1 MAFERLDMALEIF
14 SMRRIRLTGMAD
26 VFVESLGSGC
36 RWIAGITTLESAS
49 TGSADPVTLEGF
61 AKTVDGWDRVAG
73 RRWRV
78 YKVGI
83 LFGEHGRIGVI
94 DVAGKFDAL
103 VIGDKMR
110 TNFMVVNCAAAFNA
124 DESVVDGVD
133 DESVFVE

>member
-1 MAFERLDMALEIF
+1 
-14 SMRRIRLTGMAD
+14 MAD
-26 VFVESLGSGC
+26 VFVKSLGSGC
-36 RWIAGITTLESAS
+36 RSIAGITTLESAS
-49 TGSADPVTLEGF
+49 TASADPVTLEGF
-61 AKTVDGWDRVAG
+61 VKTVDGWDRVAG

-83 LFGEHGRIGVI
+83 LLGQHGRKGVI

-103 VIGDKMR
+103 VIADKMR
-110 TNFMVVNCAAAFNA
+110 TNFLVVDCAAAFNA